1 MSRSVTAAAGGAV
14 AVVLS
19 AGALAA
25 CGPAVSHPSRPQA
38 ASASPAPA
46 TAGASA
52 SQATAGASPT
62 APATAPAQPCGTSK
76 LGIAVDVK
84 QAGAAAGSAY
94 YPIDF
99 TNRASVPC
107 TLFGYPGVSF
117 VTRRD
122 GSELGSPAA
131 RNSAAPAAKVTLP
144 PGGQAHA
151 LLQVVDAG
159 NYSTADCRPV
169 TAHWLRV
176 YPPGQTRPVYAPFTV
191 RVCAGRMPAR
201 LGNPLAVY
209 PIRSGKG
216 ELGQAP

>member
-1 MSRSVTAAAGGAV
+1 MSRSVIAAAGGAV
-14 AVVLS
+14 AAVLS

-25 CGPAVSHPSRPQA
+25 CGPAVSHAARPQA

-46 TAGASA
+46 TAAASA

-62 APATAPAQPCGTSK
+62 GAATVAARPCDTSR
-76 LGIAVDVK
+76 LGVAVDIK

-99 TNRASVPC
+99 TNRGGVPC

-117 VTRRD
+117 VTHRD

-131 RNSAAPAAKVTLP
+131 RNSAAPAARVTLA

-151 LLQVVDAG
+151 VLQVVDAG
-159 NYSTADCRPV
+159 NYSTAACRPV

-176 YPPGQTRPVYAPFTV
+176 YPPGQARPVYAPFTV
-191 RVCAGRMPAR
+191 RVCASRLPAG
-201 LGNPLAVY
+201 LGNSLAVY
-209 PIRSGKG
+209 PIRNGKG